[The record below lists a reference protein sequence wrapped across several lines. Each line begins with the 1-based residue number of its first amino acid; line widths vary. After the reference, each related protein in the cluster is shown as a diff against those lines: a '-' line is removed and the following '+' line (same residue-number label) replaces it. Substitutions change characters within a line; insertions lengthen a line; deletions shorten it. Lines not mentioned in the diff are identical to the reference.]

1 MPPRIGW
8 IVAAFVVAFLA
19 LIAYSTLHGPRFRA
33 EVCMAYQGQ
42 KACKIVSAKSEQAA
56 RRAGAEN
63 ACADIS
69 SGVTDTIRCQQSE
82 PVSVRWLQSGASK

>member
-1 MPPRIGW
+1 M
-8 IVAAFVVAFLA
+8 FVVAFLA

-33 EVCMAYQGQ
+33 EVCMAYHG
-42 KACKIVSAKSEQAA
+42 KSNCRTVVAKSDAAA

-69 SGVTDTIRCQQSE
+69 SGVTDPIRCQQSE
-82 PVSVRWLQSGASK
+82 PVSVRWLQRGDAR